1 MRRVREMLRQSV
13 ITAIAVLAAA
23 TSVVAQEAPAIP
35 KELTVLST
43 EQLKKM
49 LDGKEKFVL
58 VDARNN
64 SEYREG
70 YIPTAINIYDKE
82 MEANRAK
89 LPADKNQPVVFYCN
103 GYPKC
108 VRSLNGAKMALSWG
122 YTKVYLHVA
131 GFPDWQSKGYPV
143 ERQ

>member
-1 MRRVREMLRQSV
+1 MRRVREMLRQGSLAV
-13 ITAIAVLAAA
+13 LIVLAATA
-23 TSVVAQEAPAIP
+23 SSVAQEPPAIP
-35 KELTVLST
+35 KELTVVST

-49 LDGKEKFVL
+49 LDAKDKFIF
-58 VDARNN
+58 VDARNS

-82 MEANRAK
+82 MEVNRAK
-89 LPADKNQPVVFYCN
+89 LPADKNHPVVFYCN

-108 VRSLNGAKMALSWG
+108 VRSLNGAKMALAWG
-122 YTKVYLHVA
+122 YKKVYLHVA

>member
-1 MRRVREMLRQSV
+1 MGSSIRGARFV
-13 ITAIAVLAAA
+13 TLAL
-23 TSVVAQEAPAIP
+23 VVALASVTPVFSENAPEIP
-35 KELTVLST
+35 KDITVISA

-49 LDGKEKFVL
+49 LDGREKFVL
-58 VDARNN
+58 VDSRNG

-89 LPADKNQPVVFYCN
+89 LPSDKGQTLVFYCN

-108 VRSLNGAKMALSWG
+108 VRSLNGAKMAFGWG
-122 YTKVYLHVA
+122 YKKVYLYAA
-131 GFPDWQSKGYPV
+131 GFPDWQGKGYPV

>member
-1 MRRVREMLRQSV
+1 MRSMTMLRGGFL
-13 ITAIAVLAAA
+13 TALVLLAVAASA
-23 TSVVAQEAPAIP
+23 MAQEAPAIP
-35 KELTVLST
+35 KELTVITT

-49 LDGKEKFVL
+49 VDSKEKFVL
-58 VDARNN
+58 VDARNS
-64 SEYREG
+64 SEYHEG
-70 YIPTAINIYDKE
+70 FIPTAINIYDKE

-89 LPADKNQPVVFYCN
+89 LPADKNHPVVFYCN

-108 VRSLNGAKMALSWG
+108 VRSLNAAKLALAWG
-122 YTKVYLHVA
+122 YKKVYLHTA

>member
-1 MRRVREMLRQSV
+1 MRRGSMTFWQGV
-13 ITAIAVLAAA
+13 IGVVVVLATTVSA
-23 TSVVAQEAPAIP
+23 VAQDQPAIP
-35 KELTVLST
+35 KELTVIST

-49 LDGKEKFVL
+49 LDTKEKFLL

-70 YIPTAINIYDKE
+70 SIPTAVNIYDKE

-89 LPADKNQPVVFYCN
+89 LPADKGHPVVFYCN

-108 VRSLNGAKMALSWG
+108 VRSLNGAKMALAWG
-122 YTKVYLHVA
+122 YTKVYLHSA

>member
-1 MRRVREMLRQSV
+1 MHRVSEMLRRGV
-13 ITAIAVLAAA
+13 IAAVIVVAAA
-23 TSVVAQEAPAIP
+23 TSVGAQEPPAIP
-35 KELTVLST
+35 KEVTVVST

-49 LDGKEKFVL
+49 LDGKEKFLL

-70 YIPTAINIYDKE
+70 FIPTAINIYDKE
-82 MEANRAK
+82 MEAHRAN
-89 LPADKNQPVVFYCN
+89 LPADKNHPVVFYCN

-108 VRSLNGAKMALSWG
+108 VRSLNGAKMALAWG
-122 YTKVYLHVA
+122 YKKVYLHVA